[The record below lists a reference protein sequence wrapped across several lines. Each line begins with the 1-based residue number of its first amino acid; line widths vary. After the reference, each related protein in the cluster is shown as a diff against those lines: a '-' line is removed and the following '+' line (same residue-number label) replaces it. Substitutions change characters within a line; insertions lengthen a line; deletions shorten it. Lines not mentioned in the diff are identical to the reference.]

1 MNSIMK
7 TDILFKTD
15 DYIFS
20 YRVAGICIHNEKV
33 LFHKAKGD
41 AGYAF
46 PGGHVSFG
54 ETNAETLIREFME
67 EIGAEITV
75 GELKW
80 VGEIFF
86 PLKGKP
92 CHQICLYYSVEI
104 KNIDDF
110 SDDVFTGTEEM
121 SGGDFQIEFHWIPLV
136 QLNNIKIYPEKAAEL
151 MMKLDSGIQHFIDKE
166 I

>member
-1 MNSIMK
+1 MMN

-33 LFHKAKGD
+33 LLHKAKGD
-41 AGYAF
+41 EGYAF
-46 PGGHVSFG
+46 PGGNVSFG
-54 ETNAETLIREFME
+54 ETSAETLRREFME

-92 CHQICLYYSVEI
+92 CHQICLYYPVEI

-110 SDDVFTGTEEM
+110 SDDIFTGTEEM
-121 SGGDFQIEFHWIPLV
+121 HGDDFQIEFHWIPLV
-136 QLNNIKIYPEKAAEL
+136 QLNNIKIYPEKAADL
-151 MMKLDSGIQHFIDKE
+151 MMKLDSGVQHFIDKE

>member
-1 MNSIMK
+1 MN
-7 TDILFKTD
+7 DILFKTD

-20 YRVAGICIHNEKV
+20 YRVAGICIHNDRV
-33 LFHKAKGD
+33 LLHKAKGD
-41 AGYAF
+41 DGYAF

-54 ETNAETLIREFME
+54 ETNAETLKREFAE
-67 EIGAEITV
+67 EIGADISV

-86 PLKGKP
+86 PLSSKP

-104 KNIDDF
+104 KNIEGF
-110 SDDVFTGTEEM
+110 TKSVFMGLEKM
-121 SGGDFQIEFHWIPLV
+121 RGDNFEIEFHWIPLNEI
-136 QLNNIKIYPEKAAEL
+136 QNIKIYPEKAAEL
-151 MMKLDSGIQHFIDKE
+151 MLKLDGGVQHFIDKE

>member
-1 MNSIMK
+1 MN
-7 TDILFKTD
+7 DILFKTE

-20 YRVAGICIHNEKV
+20 YRVAGICINNGKV
-33 LFHKAKGD
+33 LLHKAKGD
-41 AGYAF
+41 ECYAF
-46 PGGHVSFG
+46 PDGHVSFG
-54 ETNAETLIREFME
+54 ETNAETLKSEFAE
-67 EIGAEITV
+67 EIGADITV

-86 PLKGKP
+86 PLKDKP

-110 SDDVFTGTEEM
+110 SCDVFTGTEEM
-121 SGGDFQIEFHWIPLV
+121 SGKDFQIEFHWIPLS
-136 QLNNIKIYPEKAAEL
+136 QLKDIKIYPENATEL
-151 MMKLDSGIQHFIDKE
+151 MMTFDSGVQHFIYKE